1 MLKRVIAVVS
11 SLFIIQG
18 CSMLHTS
25 ESTAGF
31 ETGNNELIKAV
42 ELNDIHKIKKLI
54 SDGADLNTKDLRGRT
69 PLMIATYNNEPK
81 IVKLLIQGG
90 ADVNLQDDMENNPFL
105 YAAAEGYTDIVKLTI
120 RAGADPS
127 LTDRYG
133 GTALIP
139 AAEQG
144 YVDIVEEILT
154 HTKVDVNHVNNLG
167 WTALIEAIILNDGDE
182 KQQKTVQLLINHGAN
197 VNIPDNDNIT
207 PLQHA
212 RNKNYKKIEQ
222 ILLKAGAK

>member
-11 SLFIIQG
+11 SLLIIQG
-18 CSMLHTS
+18 CSILHSS
-25 ESTAGF
+25 ESTAEF
-31 ETGNNELIKAV
+31 ETENNELIKAV

-54 SDGADLNTKDLRGRT
+54 SNGTDLNTKDLRGRT

-120 RAGADPS
+120 RVGADPS
-127 LTDRYG
+127 ITDRYG

-139 AAEQG
+139 AAEHG
-144 YVDIVEEILT
+144 YVDIVKEILT

-182 KQQKTVQLLINHGAN
+182 KQQKTVQLLIDHGAN

-207 PLQHA
+207 PLQHT
-212 RNKNYKKIEQ
+212 RNKNYKEIEQ

>member
-1 MLKRVIAVVS
+1 MLKRVIAIVS
-11 SLFIIQG
+11 SLLIIQG
-18 CSMLHTS
+18 CSMLPTS
-25 ESTAGF
+25 ESTAEF
-31 ETGNNELIKAV
+31 ETENNELIKAV

-54 SDGADLNTKDLRGRT
+54 SDGADLDTKDLRGRT
-69 PLMIATYNNEPK
+69 PLMIATYNKETK

-127 LTDRYG
+127 ITDRYG

-139 AAEQG
+139 AAEHG
-144 YVDIVEEILT
+144 YVDIVKEILI

-182 KQQKTVQLLINHGAN
+182 KQQKTVQLLIDHGAN

-207 PLQHA
+207 PLQHT
-212 RNKNYKKIEQ
+212 RNKNYKEIEQ
-222 ILLKAGAK
+222 ILLEAGAK

>member
-1 MLKRVIAVVS
+1 MLKKVIAIVS

-18 CSMLHTS
+18 CSMLPS
-25 ESTAGF
+25 FESTAEF
-31 ETGNNELIKAV
+31 ETENNELIKAV

-54 SDGADLNTKDLRGRT
+54 SDGADLDTKDLRGRT

-81 IVKLLIQGG
+81 IIKLLIQGG

-127 LTDRYG
+127 ITDRYG